1 MDPAILRT
9 VSDCPYLAP
18 LAEEDKR
25 WLATVCVRRAFQPGE
40 TLIRRGAPADSFFIL
55 RSGAVRLRL
64 GDGADD
70 AAAGLENG
78 DIVGVEAVLERAP
91 HAADVTAV
99 TAVEAAEAPAAAF
112 CARLTQRFDM
122 TSALLAGASARLRG
136 AVHEITDLKLKST
149 TKRLAGFL
157 YGMAVNRRGIGRAAG
172 EAGRRP
178 SGEAGR
184 RPSGEAG
191 RRPSGEAGRRVVLP
205 CEKHQLAERLGMQP
219 ESLSR
224 AFARLRTIG
233 VETDRGDGVIIA
245 DLEALGRYC
254 QGGEDN

>member
-25 WLATVCVRRAFQPGE
+25 WLATVCARRAFQPGE

-55 RSGAVRLRL
+55 RSGAVRLSQ

-70 AAAGLENG
+70 AAAGLEDG

-112 CARLTQRFDM
+112 CARLAQRFDM

-157 YGMAVNRRGIGRAAG
+157 YGMATSRRGIG
-172 EAGRRP
+172 
-178 SGEAGR
+178 
-184 RPSGEAG
+184 
-191 RRPSGEAGRRVVLP
+191 RPSGEAGRRVVLP

-224 AFARLRTIG
+224 AFARLRAIG

>member
-1 MDPAILRT
+1 MDPAMLRT
-9 VSDCPYLAP
+9 VSDCAYLAP

-25 WLATVCVRRAFQPGE
+25 WLAGVCVRRTFQPGE
-40 TLIRRGAPADSFFIL
+40 ALVRRGAPADSFFIL
-55 RSGAVRLRL
+55 RSGAVRLETDDA
-64 GDGADD
+64 GED
-70 AAAGLENG
+70 AAAGLEDG

-91 HAADVTAV
+91 HGYDAVAAAT
-99 TAVEAAEAPAAAF
+99 VEAAEAPADLF
-112 CARLTQRFDM
+112 RARMERRFEM
-122 TSALLAGASARLRG
+122 TSALLAGASAQLRG

-157 YGMAVNRRGIGRAAG
+157 YGMAAS
-172 EAGRRP
+172 RRP
-178 SGEAGR
+178 TGR
-184 RPSGEAG
+184 QSQAA
-191 RRPSGEAGRRVVLP
+191 AGRRVVLP

-224 AFARLRTIG
+224 ALARLRAIG

>member
-18 LAEEDKR
+18 LAEEDRR

-40 TLIRRGAPADSFFIL
+40 ALIRRGAPADSFFIL
-55 RSGAVRLRL
+55 RSGAVRLSL
-64 GDGADD
+64 GDDADD
-70 AAAGLENG
+70 AAAGLEDG
-78 DIVGVEAVLERAP
+78 DIVGVEAVLERTP

-99 TAVEAAEAPAAAF
+99 SAVEAAEAPAAAF

-157 YGMAVNRRGIGRAAG
+157 YGMAVNRRGVGRSA
-172 EAGRRP
+172 
-178 SGEAGR
+178 
-184 RPSGEAG
+184 GEAG

-224 AFARLRTIG
+224 AFARLRAIG

>member
-1 MDPAILRT
+1 MDPAMLRT
-9 VSDCPYLAP
+9 VSDCAYLAP

-25 WLATVCVRRAFQPGE
+25 WLAGVCVRRVFQPGE
-40 TLIRRGAPADSFFIL
+40 TLVRRGAPADSFFIL
-55 RSGAVRLRL
+55 RSGAVRLETDES
-64 GDGADD
+64 GED
-70 AAAGLENG
+70 AAAGLEDG
-78 DIVGVEAVLERAP
+78 DLVGVEAALERAP
-91 HAADVTAV
+91 HSYDAVAAAT
-99 TAVEAAEAPAAAF
+99 VEAAEAPAELF
-112 CARLTQRFDM
+112 RARLEQRFEM
-122 TSALLAGASARLRG
+122 TSALLAGASAQLRG

-157 YGMAVNRRGIGRAAG
+157 YGMATSRRAAG
-172 EAGRRP
+172 RHAAGAP
-178 SGEAGR
+178 
-184 RPSGEAG
+184 
-191 RRPSGEAGRRVVLP
+191 GRRVVLP

-224 AFARLRTIG
+224 AFARLRAIG

>member
-25 WLATVCVRRAFQPGE
+25 WLATVCARRAFQPGE

-55 RSGAVRLRL
+55 RSGAVRLSL

-70 AAAGLENG
+70 AAAGLEDG
-78 DIVGVEAVLERAP
+78 DIVGVEAVLERAL
-91 HAADVTAV
+91 HVADVTAV

-112 CARLTQRFDM
+112 CARLTQRFAM

-157 YGMAVNRRGIGRAAG
+157 YGMAAARRGIG
-172 EAGRRP
+172 
-178 SGEAGR
+178 